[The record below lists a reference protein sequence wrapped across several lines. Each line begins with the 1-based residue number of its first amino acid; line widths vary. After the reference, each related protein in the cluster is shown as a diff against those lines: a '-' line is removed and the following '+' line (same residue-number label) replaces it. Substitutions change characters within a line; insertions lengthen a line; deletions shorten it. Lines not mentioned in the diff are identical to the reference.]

1 MEAILI
7 AAVLPIVGVLLWGTV
22 EVMLVGV
29 VGGPIKAETPIVM
42 TVLHFVAFF
51 FWASEW
57 PGEAIFSYIAILV
70 SCAGVQLLVAI
81 DLFKKPDERRLSYR
95 LARGL
100 LASAHVGLV
109 LLILVRAGVI

>member
-1 MEAILI
+1 VEAIVI
-7 AAVLPIVGVLLWGTV
+7 GAVLPIVGVLLWGTV
-22 EVMLVGV
+22 EVILVGV

-42 TVLHFVAFF
+42 TVLHFVVFL

-57 PGEAIFSYIAILV
+57 PGEAFFSYVAILL
-70 SCAGVQLLVAI
+70 SCAVVQLLVTI
-81 DLFKKPDERRLSYR
+81 DLFKPDERRLPYG

-100 LASAHVGLV
+100 LASAHVGLI

>member
-1 MEAILI
+1 MEPIFT

-42 TVLHFVAFF
+42 TVLHFVVFF
-51 FWASEW
+51 FWASGW
-57 PGEAIFSYIAILV
+57 PGEAFFSYVALLMG
-70 SCAGVQLLVAI
+70 CAVVQVLVAL
-81 DLFKKPDERRLSYR
+81 DLFKPDERRLPYW

-100 LASAHVGLV
+100 LAMAHAGLI
-109 LLILVRAGVI
+109 LLILVRADVM